1 MVKMIDFCKRLILTD
16 TLAIT
21 PRITDKCVTNCVI
34 HKPSTFTQNVTLNEA
49 LKGPIILR

>member
-16 TLAIT
+16 ILAIT

-34 HKPSTFTQNVTLNEA
+34 HKASTFTQNVTLSEA